1 MEQWPLTA
9 EKLQAAEDLVMEQL
23 AAGHI
28 EPSNSPW
35 NTPNFVIK
43 KKSGKWRLLQD
54 LRAINATM
62 EDMGALQSG
71 LPSPVA
77 VPFQYNVIVIDLQ
90 DCFFTIPLAVQDC
103 KRFAFSLHSANFKQ
117 PYRRFQWKVL
127 PQGMKNIPTLCQKF
141 VDQAVQNVRG
151 KYKDLYLIHYMDDIL
166 AAHKDRALLQEILS
180 EFIEALENWG
190 LKIAPDKIQVNPP
203 FSYLGRV
210 LNTHTVSNAPL
221 QLQRDHLLTLND
233 FHKLLEDINWIRPHL
248 KLTITDL
255 KPLFDCLK
263 SDPNPSSKRKL
274 TSEAEL
280 ALDKVD

>member
-1 MEQWPLTA
+1 MFRFILEAVALAADPITWKSDDPVWVEQWPLTA

-35 NTPNFVIK
+35 NTPIFVIK

-62 EDMGALQSG
+62 EDMGALQPG

-77 VPFQYNVIVIDLQ
+77 VAFQYNVIVTDLQ
-90 DCFFTIPLAVQDC
+90 DSFLTIPLALQDC
-103 KRFAFSLHSANFKQ
+103 KLFAFSLPSANFKQ

-151 KYKDLYLIHYMDDIL
+151 KDKDLYLYIIWMIFWQL
-166 AAHKDRALLQEILS
+166 IRTEPCCNK
-180 EFIEALENWG
+180 FC
-190 LKIAPDKIQVNPP
+190 
-203 FSYLGRV
+203 
-210 LNTHTVSNAPL
+210 LN
-221 QLQRDHLLTLND
+221 
-233 FHKLLEDINWIRPHL
+233 
-248 KLTITDL
+248 
-255 KPLFDCLK
+255 
-263 SDPNPSSKRKL
+263 
-274 TSEAEL
+274 
-280 ALDKVD
+280 